1 MNNNISNIETK
12 IILFKW
18 STVII
23 LIFLLAITSA
33 TQFFGIGPD
42 FREYEYL
49 FIKQGYVR
57 DSVEPAY
64 LIIRTL
70 NDILYPNSVY
80 FIFIFSVVLS
90 ISLKIKAFNK
100 LSERPITALFYCLTA
115 LFFIH
120 EYTQIRA
127 AVSIGIFL
135 NAIPDIIKNN
145 KLKFTI
151 KLFCATLFHYSA
163 IIMIFC
169 WIYVRLFNKNIVYIF
184 IPFVGF
190 MIAMFIGSMKELANL
205 IYMVQEFIGLNKS
218 GNVSDFIKPYNLKY
232 LTSLLFL
239 FLTYKI
245 LPEDNKR
252 EIVLFRIYSFG
263 LCCFYYIL
271 PAQLP
276 VIAVRLAEYYTPAF
290 FIVFTNCANN
300 QNGYK
305 RYCLFFLLMIYTILY
320 CYAALKTTYIL

>member
-1 MNNNISNIETK
+1 
-12 IILFKW
+12 
-18 STVII
+18 
-23 LIFLLAITSA
+23 
-33 TQFFGIGPD
+33 
-42 FREYEYL
+42 
-49 FIKQGYVR
+49 
-57 DSVEPAY
+57 
-64 LIIRTL
+64 
-70 NDILYPNSVY
+70 
-80 FIFIFSVVLS
+80 
-90 ISLKIKAFNK
+90 
-100 LSERPITALFYCLTA
+100 
-115 LFFIH
+115 
-120 EYTQIRA
+120 
-127 AVSIGIFL
+127 
-135 NAIPDIIKNN
+135 
-145 KLKFTI
+145 
-151 KLFCATLFHYSA
+151 
-163 IIMIFC
+163 
-169 WIYVRLFNKNIVYIF
+169 
-184 IPFVGF
+184 
-190 MIAMFIGSMKELANL
+190 MKELANL
-205 IYMVQEFIGLNKS
+205 IYMIQEFIGLNKS